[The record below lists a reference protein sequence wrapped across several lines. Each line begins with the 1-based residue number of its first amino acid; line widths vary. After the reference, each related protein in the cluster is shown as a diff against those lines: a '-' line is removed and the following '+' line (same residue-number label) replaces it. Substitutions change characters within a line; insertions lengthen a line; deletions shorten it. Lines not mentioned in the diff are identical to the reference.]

1 MAHKALIFAASILA
15 FAAPAL
21 ATNPDQDHWTGA
33 PQASENAKYCLNI
46 EITGSRVD
54 KVLCLTRA
62 EWVDQEVDV
71 DREWAENGV
80 RVVG

>member
-1 MAHKALIFAASILA
+1 VIA

-21 ATNPDQDHWTGA
+21 ATHPEQDPAAGA
-33 PQASENAKYCLNI
+33 PQASEDARYCLRV

-54 KVLCLTRA
+54 KVLCWTRA

-80 RVVG
+80 RVIG

>member
-1 MAHKALIFAASILA
+1 MAQKALIAAVSLMA
-15 FAAPAL
+15 CAAPAL
-21 ATNPDQDHWTGA
+21 ATHPEQDPSAGA
-33 PQASENAKYCLNI
+33 PQASESAQYCLNI
-46 EITGSRVD
+46 EITGSRVE

-80 RVVG
+80 RVIG